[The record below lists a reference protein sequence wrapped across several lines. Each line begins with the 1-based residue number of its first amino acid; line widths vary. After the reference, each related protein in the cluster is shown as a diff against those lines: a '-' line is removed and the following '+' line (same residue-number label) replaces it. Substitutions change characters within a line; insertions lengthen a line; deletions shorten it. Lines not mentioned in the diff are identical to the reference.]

1 MMKKKL
7 MLIAMGVVIII
18 ILLTVEII
26 KEYKGLDG
34 DKEQA
39 EEVAEEI
46 VYSNVWIIKS
56 GINTIEAYVD
66 NKPQTFQTKYALTQ
80 DIRDVIGDLT
90 VKEDKVIKITIK
102 PDKISGKVLSFT
114 DEYIEIEDYG
124 KVDREKDYK
133 IYKIYDN
140 LMEEMTSGILIGYSA
155 TDFIVSNGKICAA
168 IIKEEVAP
176 KNIRVILKNNDEN
189 NIFHDVVKFTSNQ
202 DYNVKYGD
210 NIKEYKAG
218 QVISI
223 KPNSRML
230 KEDRMIL
237 EPKAKDSKL
246 QLLSLTRASGNPE
259 YRGKIEIVKNK
270 EGLTIV
276 NELSIEEYLYSVLPS
291 EMPTSYGL
299 EALQVQAVCAR
310 SYAYTQLTNNSYGE
324 YGAHVDDSVSYQV
337 YNNTGEYKITTQ
349 AVNETRGLV
358 MEYKGDIISAYY
370 FSTSSGHTSSAVDVW
385 LGAKKIPYLEGK
397 LQTIDE
403 DKNVDLTDEKNFRE
417 FIKKNNVKTYD
428 SDYAWYRWKVTIEA
442 KDLKR
447 VIDKSLM
454 GRYNANPDLIQTLQK
469 DNTYLSVPIDT
480 VGDVKRIRFTKRA
493 TGGIV
498 TEIIIE
504 GSKNTIKVQT
514 EYNIRTLLA
523 PLYSTVIRQDKSK
536 VDYLSMLP
544 SAFIIIDHTENEK
557 ALESVNITGGGYGHG
572 VGMSQNGVKA
582 MVEYGKT
589 YEEILKHYYPGVGIV
604 MKGQTD

>member
-454 GRYNANPDLIQTLQK
+454 ARYNANPDLIQTLQK